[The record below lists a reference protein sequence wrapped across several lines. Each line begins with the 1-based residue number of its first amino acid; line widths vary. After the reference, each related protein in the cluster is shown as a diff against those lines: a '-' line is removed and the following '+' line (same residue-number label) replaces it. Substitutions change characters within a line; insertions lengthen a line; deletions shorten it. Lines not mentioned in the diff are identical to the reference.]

1 MGIGGVDGRYNGQEI
16 QKSNINVVVVVNTHG
31 YYNQIGYGL
40 NEQSTTIEEI
50 KNKLK
55 EKSVKGVVLGGCN
68 QGHVSHVSDNIASFF
83 SKISNG
89 AYVFASDGSVQ
100 VIVDDKGKVKFEI
113 DSKIDFEVWFKG
125 VNDWYDI
132 YKLIYTD

>member
-1 MGIGGVDGRYNGQEI
+1 MPWVFYAQARRYDAWNEMGIGGVDGRYNGQEI

-83 SKISNG
+83 L
-89 AYVFASDGSVQ
+89 
-100 VIVDDKGKVKFEI
+100 KFQMVLM
-113 DSKIDFEVWFKG
+113 SLLVM
-125 VNDWYDI
+125 VL
-132 YKLIYTD
+132 YKLLWMIKEK